1 MSSIFLIAIQVDTA
15 APHIM
20 AQSAFK
26 PIGLYDPDDQFHL
39 RHPDDEYPQD
49 IEDPNH
55 QTASI
60 LRNVVTKQ
68 NGNTNPSHHA
78 ILFLMELRAALENRY
93 FFVDIC
99 HETMATTRD
108 IENAMFILEEFLQ
121 NITDLDGTFQKAIQP
136 CLESAARIRDLA
148 KISAS
153 NNPNGIAK
161 LRRLRA
167 CQLKQ
172 MHRLQGGWEDLLQT
186 AREYDESVTFRRL
199 SEIIESTEDA
209 ADEAWL
215 F

>member
-1 MSSIFLIAIQVDTA
+1 M
-15 APHIM
+15 
-20 AQSAFK
+20 
-26 PIGLYDPDDQFHL
+26 
-39 RHPDDEYPQD
+39 
-49 IEDPNH
+49 
-55 QTASI
+55 
-60 LRNVVTKQ
+60 
-68 NGNTNPSHHA
+68 
-78 ILFLMELRAALENRY
+78 
-93 FFVDIC
+93 
-99 HETMATTRD
+99 
-108 IENAMFILEEFLQ
+108 
-121 NITDLDGTFQKAIQP
+121 
-136 CLESAARIRDLA
+136 ESAARIRDLA

-167 CQLKQ
+167 SQLKQ